1 MAGNPQGG
9 AAPQQNMG
17 QMGNQMQGM
26 RQGMA
31 GMPSQV
37 PGANLAAPG
46 GMQVNQAGQ
55 MPPPQMPQGGQTTP
69 APAPQSITIPMYDN
83 RVNAQAPA
91 PQLPPQYSGSTN
103 PTQLD
108 PSMLIARYQPA
119 MAHAPQLPPQYS
131 GSTNPTQLDP
141 SMLIAQYQQASGQQG
156 PQAPISV
163 GAYSPQA
170 PQRPMP
176 MMNDARFQ
184 QNPGMTPRPMPRPM
198 PQGRPQI
205 QGNPNA
211 MPVMRN
217 MRGRT

>member
-1 MAGNPQGG
+1 MAGRPQGG

-31 GMPSQV
+31 GMPSQY

-46 GMQVNQAGQ
+46 GGMAAPAV
-55 MPPPQMPQGGQTTP
+55 MPQGSTGGQTMP
-69 APAPQSITIPMYDN
+69 APAPQSTTIPMYDN
-83 RVNAQAPA
+83 RVNAPAPA

-108 PSMLIARYQPA
+108 PSM
-119 MAHAPQLPPQYS
+119 MAA
-131 GSTNPTQLDP
+131 
-141 SMLIAQYQQASGQQG
+141 IYQQAMAQQG
-156 PQAPISV
+156 QGQGMARPAVMPQGPTSV

-170 PQRPMP
+170 PQVSRPMP

-184 QNPGMTPRPMPRPM
+184 QNPGMTPRMMGANPPI
-198 PQGRPQI
+198 GRPQV

-211 MPVMRN
+211 MPVQRSPRRSM
-217 MRGRT
+217 MG

>member
-108 PSMLIARYQPA
+108 PSMLIA
-119 MAHAPQLPPQYS
+119 
-131 GSTNPTQLDP
+131 
-141 SMLIAQYQQASGQQG
+141 QYQQALGQQG

-184 QNPGMTPRPMPRPM
+184 QNPGMTPRVQDIMAQMQGMRGNMPRP
-198 PQGRPQI
+198 QV

-211 MPVMRN
+211 MPVQRRSNPVNQRM
-217 MRGRT
+217 GG